1 MDVVQIITQ
10 VGFPIFCVLAL
21 GWFIR
26 NVYDMMVQ
34 KSGEREE
41 RLYQVIVDAQAQ
53 NQQLAAT
60 NAEFAEVLRAYKEDL
75 YNTIYYA
82 ALTIVTTIIWAVYMI
97 KESLF

>member
-26 NVYDMMVQ
+26 NVYDMMVE

-41 RLYQVIVDAQAQ
+41 RLYQVIVETQAQ
-53 NQQLAAT
+53 NQQLASI
-60 NAEFAEVLRAYKEDL
+60 NAEFAEVLKAYKADLETIRED
-75 YNTIYYA
+75 
-82 ALTIVTTIIWAVYMI
+82 VSEI
-97 KESLF
+97 KDYFRTEKRKE